1 MNISSIGGEIAP
13 PHMLPYV
20 ASKFALT
27 GLSQGLRAELMK
39 DGIIVTTVCPGLMR
53 TGSPYNVSFKGKN
66 RAEANWFFVADSL
79 PPLAMDADRAARI
92 ILSNVRLGRGTVTLT
107 VAAKIAAKAHGAFP
121 SLFADS
127 MALVNRLM
135 PSPGGIGTRRAKGKD
150 SLTRL
155 TSSALTILTQR
166 AARQNNELGPEREEE
181 RIGTAQQ
188 AKQGS
193 EKSEHGRSESG
204 KAESGKR
211 ESGKTESGKAESGK
225 RESGKSD
232 SGKSGSRG

>member
-1 MNISSIGGEIAP
+1 MI
-13 PHMLPYV
+13 
-20 ASKFALT
+20 
-27 GLSQGLRAELMK
+27 
-39 DGIIVTTVCPGLMR
+39 
-53 TGSPYNVSFKGKN
+53 
-66 RAEANWFFVADSL
+66 FFVHLQINEQCL
-79 PPLAMDADRAARI
+79 P
-92 ILSNVRLGRGTVTLT
+92 T
-107 VAAKIAAKAHGAFP
+107 
-121 SLFADS
+121 
-127 MALVNRLM
+127 NR
-135 PSPGGIGTRRAKGKD
+135 TRRAKGKD